1 MELEYK
7 DGLVL
12 ITQRIEKLFGNPND
26 YNLHELPVETLEAMK
41 SWLSVQLTFFYS
53 VKSERFDNWNSA
65 KAALKTALTEKKVA
79 YLKDLTGS
87 EKARIATMYAENDL
101 KTEIHGVAVLENE
114 YNEIKDRI
122 HASETIR
129 MSLMQ
134 TISTANKEVE
144 RQQFIKNA

>member
-1 MELEYK
+1 M
-7 DGLVL
+7 
-12 ITQRIEKLFGNPND
+12 
-26 YNLHELPVETLEAMK
+26 
-41 SWLSVQLTFFYS
+41 
-53 VKSERFDNWNSA
+53 KSERFDNWNSA